1 MRGRLFLVWLAAAA
15 LPLVPALARAQD
27 TAGWDSPRVL
37 ELVEAARQRRQLP
50 RGDSALRNYQARA
63 NGYVYF
69 YLDRQDSDDRT
80 LVKVDQVALDVFW
93 AAPNR
98 TKQRIVGLRDDK
110 RLPARIYYHLDHL
123 TVVQNEFGDSIR
135 LGDGDEVRDVPH
147 PAAPG
152 SDTVYQFRLADSL
165 SLYLPGAPEPVRV
178 YEVEVRPRDLDRPAL
193 VGSIFLDRASAAI
206 VRMSFTFTPSSYVD
220 GRLDYIHVALDNGL
234 WNGRYW
240 LPHEQRV
247 EIRRQAPI
255 LDFPVGGVIRGVM
268 SVGDYQFNQDIPD
281 AFFRGPAVVA
291 LPEPMRKAHPFE
303 TGLFDGLDEEGLAEA
318 AGRAPDLGAL
328 RREAIRL
335 VGRRHLSGLPRLRL
349 LLPGASAVGRF
360 DRAEG
365 VFVGGGLSYALTPT
379 TDLEVA
385 SGYATATGRGS
396 WSAAVRTE
404 LGRTALRLGWHA
416 HALRDLGPRP
426 GAPGALNTLTAGIA
440 GEDYLDPYYATGAGL
455 TAERPLSGPWG
466 LRLELAAEEH
476 RSARLA
482 QHRTLFDDSA
492 SFRPVLPVDE
502 GTLVSGR
509 LALTRAAPLEA
520 GTGWRATASLE
531 AGALEGDAY
540 GRPGVELELYRRSA
554 DRRAEVR
561 GRVAGGLAFG
571 APPAQRLFLIGG
583 PGTLPGYE
591 YRSFI
596 GDRYALADVEASHTL
611 IGPWVRLRATA
622 ALGWADIDPAGI
634 PAGWDVAPTGRL
646 RTSVGA
652 GVGLIY
658 DILRIDLARGLNDGI
673 WQVIL
678 SVRPDLHDFL

>member
-1 MRGRLFLVWLAAAA
+1 MRGRSLPVWLTAAA
-15 LPLVPALARAQD
+15 LFVAPAQAPAQD
-27 TAGWDSPRVL
+27 PEGWDSPRVL
-37 ELVEAARQRRQLP
+37 ELLEAARLRRQLP

-80 LVKVDQVALDVFW
+80 LVKVDQIALDVFW

-123 TVVQNEFGDSIR
+123 TVVQNEFGDVIR

-193 VGSIFLDRASAAI
+193 IGSIFLDRASAAI
-206 VRMSFTFTPSSYVD
+206 VRMSFTFTPASYVD
-220 GRLDYIHVALDNGL
+220 RRLDYIHVALDNGL

-247 EIRRQAPI
+247 EIRRQAPL

-268 SVGDYQFNQDIPD
+268 SIGDYQFNQDIPD
-281 AFFRGPAVVA
+281 AFFFGPPVVA
-291 LPEPMRKAHPFE
+291 LPEPMRKAYPFE
-303 TGLFDGLDEEGLAEA
+303 AGLFDGLDEEGLAEA
-318 AGRAPDLGAL
+318 AGRAPDLDAL
-328 RREAIRL
+328 RREAVRL
-335 VGRRHLSGLPRLRL
+335 VGRRRLSGLPRLRL
-349 LLPGASAVGRF
+349 LLPGASGVGRF

-365 VFVGGGLSYALTPT
+365 VFLGGGVSYAVAGVTA
-379 TDLEVA
+379 LELVG
-385 SGYATATGRGS
+385 GYATATGRVSGS
-396 WSAAVRTE
+396 AGIRAG
-404 LGRTALRLGWHA
+404 LGRTALRLSGYT

-426 GAPGALNTLTAGIA
+426 GAPGVLNTLTAGIA

-455 TAERPLSGPWG
+455 TAERPLSGLWG
-466 LRLELAAEEH
+466 LRLDVAAEEH
-476 RSARLA
+476 RSARLL
-482 QHRTLFDDSA
+482 QHRTLLEDSA
-492 SFRPVLPVDE
+492 AFRPVLPVDQ

-509 LALTRAAPLEA
+509 LALTRAVPLEA
-520 GTGWRATASLE
+520 GTGWRATASVE
-531 AGALEGDAY
+531 AGAFEGDAY
-540 GRPGVELELYRRSA
+540 GRPAAELEWFRRSA
-554 DRRAEVR
+554 DRRAEIR
-561 GRVAGGLAFG
+561 GRVAAGLAFG

-596 GDRYALADVEASHTL
+596 GDRYALADVEASHAL
-611 IGPWVRLRATA
+611 ISPWIRLRALA
-622 ALGWADIDPAGI
+622 ALGWTDIDEASI
-634 PAGWDVAPTGRL
+634 PAGWHAAPTGRL
-646 RTSVGA
+646 RAGVGA
-652 GVGLIY
+652 GLGLVY
-658 DILRIDLARGLNDGI
+658 DILRIDFARGLNGGS
-673 WQVIL
+673 WQLIL